1 MSKLPKVDTSQN
13 SDNWLL
19 RHAPWLAGGFA
30 IFLLVAYGWIF
41 RSLPWTENPSS
52 WGAFGDYIGGLL
64 NPTIALFT
72 LMVAVQVWRLQRTQL
87 LETKLAL
94 EKQTKHL
101 DEVNHREQQSTNE
114 KLFFSVLEK
123 IEVAAHNLNGK
134 TRDYHVNKLAECI
147 RVRQTTL
154 DNKLVNFSDAYSTL
168 NREYLDRIF
177 DMHLPEVSIYLDL
190 VELALQIIE
199 KRIDD
204 KKIFVQLFCA
214 QVGEKQ
220 LELIALMS
228 CSSKLQELH
237 RLILLLEL
245 HEKLPTSVF
254 TTHLSSGWHLQ
265 ID

>member
-1 MSKLPKVDTSQN
+1 MNKLPDAVAPPK
-13 SDNWLL
+13 SDSWLGY
-19 RHAPWLAGGFA
+19 APLLAGGFA
-30 IFLLVAYGWIF
+30 IVLLLAYAWVF
-41 RSLPWTENPSS
+41 STLSWTENPVS

-72 LMVAVQVWRLQRTQL
+72 LMLAVQVWRLQRSQL
-87 LETKLAL
+87 SETKQAL
-94 EKQTKHL
+94 NTQTAHFSAA
-101 DEVNHREQQSTNE
+101 NHREQQSTNE

-123 IEVAAHNLNGK
+123 IEAATHTLNGK
-134 TRDYHVNKLAECI
+134 TRDYHVNNLAESI
-147 RVRQTTL
+147 RAKQTTL
-154 DNKLVNFSDAYSTL
+154 DNELVNFSDAYSTL

-177 DMHLPEVSIYLDL
+177 DTHLPEISIYLDL
-190 VELALQIIE
+190 VKLALQIIE

-220 LELIALMS
+220 LGLIALMS

-245 HEKLPTSVF
+245 HEKLPTSKF
-254 TTHLSSGWHLQ
+254 AMHLSSGWHFQ